1 MSYNLDICIYVYIIR
16 RTKHLLLCKRKG
28 YRVIM
33 DEKSLGKKDTNFIAE
48 TLTSE
53 YSDIKCI
60 DNSYTGIVMAHFVS
74 KYSHFVSV
82 TVASLYLQR
91 LFTFCSSI
99 FVSSL

>member
-1 MSYNLDICIYVYIIR
+1 MKKVWER
-16 RTKHLLLCKRKG
+16 RNGL
-28 YRVIM
+28 
-33 DEKSLGKKDTNFIAE
+33 SNTNFIAE

-53 YSDIKCI
+53 YSYIICI

-74 KYSHFVSV
+74 KYSDFVSV

-91 LFTFCSSI
+91 IFTFCSSI

>member
-1 MSYNLDICIYVYIIR
+1 MKKVWER
-16 RTKHLLLCKRKG
+16 RNG
-28 YRVIM
+28 SSNI
-33 DEKSLGKKDTNFIAE
+33 NFIVE

-53 YSDIKCI
+53 YFDIKCI

-91 LFTFCSSI
+91 LFTFLQVN
-99 FVSSL
+99 FLYLHLRKV